1 MRRSEPDDMSSVST
15 SSYSDGRQNNNKR
28 RSHSSATVVTPQ
40 NKRRRRIEK
49 EGRVAVYNLRPGV
62 SIQSFLHHIKR
73 RISEMR
79 DVEVVR
85 SRVLPPVDG
94 RVTAII
100 NFRDSEEACLA
111 LCLNGIKYKGRA
123 IYAKVYDS
131 DKKTKERRTINEKQ
145 QLCID
150 FLVGACTR
158 GSSCIHA
165 HGVLDLKFYNDT
177 VLDESRCIYI
187 NELPK
192 NIRTETLHKIVLDQF
207 KHEPFLTA
215 FHHRKKSRD
224 AMIEF
229 ANPTVAARA
238 YAVLDG
244 YQCGSSSLAVHPWK
258 PEYHS
263 VFAAY
268 FSNDDR
274 EEEEMGSDE
283 KSRGRD
289 TSPRFNR
296 GNDDENSAK
305 SPRRAQK
312 TTHSE
317 HSGKAAEDNAPMK
330 RVVAQNDNNK
340 VAQRG
345 IESKLIEEKQKQ
357 EQAVRDL
364 KATTI
369 SLREELLQ
377 AKTEAVTAKE
387 KVNDLTWKNKELTQD
402 HTYNLQK
409 IETLEKDNTELNKL
423 LDEVKKDVKFYR
435 EKLES
440 DRSYTR
446 EYRKMEEKV
455 DRLQRENDSLR
466 RQSLSP
472 GDRREQE
479 QARRR
484 IRELEHRLGG
494 AVNRNDV
501 YLKDMEGL
509 REKVQR
515 LEAMNRRLQQQD
527 NMADSSQDSSRGG
540 DSLQLKLKEALSRN
554 EKLENALIGAN
565 EKVDRLDYES
575 HHLRKENVAMLEEL
589 KKKRATCQARGMT
602 KVKLERTF

>member
-515 LEAMNRRLQQQD
+515 LEAMNRRLQQQP
-527 NMADSSQDSSRGG
+527 NMPVSSQNCSRGEG
-540 DSLQLKLKEALSRN
+540 PLQLKLEEAMSRN
-554 EKLENALIGAN
+554 ENLEKALTGAN
-565 EKVDRLDYES
+565 DKVDRLNN
-575 HHLRKENVAMLEEL
+575 ENHRLQREKAAMQEEL
-589 KKKRATCQARGMT
+589 QKMT
-602 KVKLERTF
+602 KVKLEPTH